1 MKNVY
6 KAPQWVLDKL
16 DSLEINT
23 ISTTETCDENVD
35 TLIKLIDINELQD
48 DFPVISE
55 IKWCQNVPKTIPKLR
70 NKTFQSALSNKKIRQ
85 SWYVN
90 YKTSDT

>member
-1 MKNVY
+1 M
-6 KAPQWVLDKL
+6 LDKL

-90 YKTSDT
+90 YKMSDT